1 MKLYIEVWTLLNHGG
16 IGIEYIVEASFKTR
30 SRTTASLELGHL
42 ADFLQ
47 SKGWF
52 LPEDVLNT
60 RLIMERY

>member
-1 MKLYIEVWTLLNHGG
+1 MELYIEVWTLLNHGET
-16 IGIEYIVEASFKTR
+16 GIEYIVEASFKTK

-47 SKGWF
+47 NKGWF
-52 LPEDVLNT
+52 LPEGVLKT